1 MRVRRGWEPFR
12 VRLLSWFIN
21 VLTRRIVFV
30 CELTTSVYGP
40 AANVS
45 RVFCRYYIRPKPFRV
60 NAFGVIP
67 WMEYA

>member
-1 MRVRRGWEPFR
+1 MSVRTGWKP
-12 VRLLSWFIN
+12 VSVIVLAWLIN

-40 AANVS
+40 ATTVS
-45 RVFCRYYIRPKPFRV
+45 RVFCRYYILTKPFRV
-60 NAFGVIP
+60 NDFGVIP